1 MKNIIFIIVVT
12 IILSLYSLLN
22 YYIIKNGLP
31 LTSGHPM
38 WRKIL
43 IWGIVFLASAFLVGR
58 FTERISV
65 NTVST
70 ILIWIGS
77 FWLAIMVYLVL
88 QLAVIDIFRGLDKLF
103 HFFPAF
109 LTENPMKVRWNLSII
124 VVAIT
129 FVVVLIGH
137 INTWIPVVKNYQIPV
152 GKHAGMLKS
161 LRIVAFSD
169 VHLGTIIEK
178 RHLKDI
184 VNKVNDL
191 NPDIILIPGDII
203 DEDIAPVIHSNV
215 GELLIKLKAK
225 YGVFAVTGNHEYIG
239 GVNKAKKYLTEH
251 NIQLLNDTA
260 MFIDNSFYVVGRE
273 DLTKRQFSGFK
284 RKELAE
290 IMEGVDLNYPV
301 ILLDHQPIGL
311 NQAVDAGVD
320 LQLSGH
326 THHGQLWPF
335 NVITNL
341 VFENGKGLLKKE
353 DTHILVSSGIGVWGP
368 PVRTNSRPEI
378 LNITLSFE

>member
-152 GKHAGMLKS
+152 GKHAGMLIWEPS
-161 LRIVAFSD
+161 SR
-169 VHLGTIIEK
+169 
-178 RHLKDI
+178 
-184 VNKVNDL
+184 
-191 NPDIILIPGDII
+191 
-203 DEDIAPVIHSNV
+203 NV
-215 GELLIKLKAK
+215 
-225 YGVFAVTGNHEYIG
+225 T
-239 GVNKAKKYLTEH
+239 
-251 NIQLLNDTA
+251 
-260 MFIDNSFYVVGRE
+260 
-273 DLTKRQFSGFK
+273 
-284 RKELAE
+284 
-290 IMEGVDLNYPV
+290 
-301 ILLDHQPIGL
+301 
-311 NQAVDAGVD
+311 
-320 LQLSGH
+320 
-326 THHGQLWPF
+326 
-335 NVITNL
+335 
-341 VFENGKGLLKKE
+341 
-353 DTHILVSSGIGVWGP
+353 
-368 PVRTNSRPEI
+368 
-378 LNITLSFE
+378 

>member
-65 NTVST
+65 NTIST

-260 MFIDNSFYVVGRE
+260 MLIDNSFYVVGRE

-290 IMEGVDLNYPV
+290 IMEGVDLSYPV

-311 NQAVDAGVD
+311 NQAVEAGVD